1 MSNFS
6 SLDLDQPVE
15 QFPLIETFR
24 QPIWIA
30 LFTSVIIHTILGVNL
45 PKLSLFSEKA
55 KLPPTVGFVELTPEQ
70 LERLPQPK
78 EPKITFS
85 TIPGPGNFSLITPP
99 TSGVIP
105 FVPQSSSSELPTI
118 PVDPSDYN
126 LPKLPPLDSANL
138 SSPAPSISTPSV
150 SRLPT
155 NPPPREFFYNTPMP
169 VKSPLLRTPIDP
181 PPLPSAS
188 PPSTEIQPEPPQ
200 VAKESPIDE
209 YQIRKSLNLTNE
221 VYGSGLSSRS
231 TLEIDPTDE
240 NSAGKN
246 STRKPYSAN
255 LKLPPQRYQDKVED
269 KIAITPAKN
278 NTETQGQTKP
288 LPPDQTKKNR
298 LPEAPIVSQLREGKT
313 IQEIAEE
320 IQQQKAKPTN
330 TQKFS
335 DVPPVTKRNVIEPS
349 SLVKVLQ
356 KPQQK
361 KPTNAATN
369 EELQSRREA
378 VDALDEY
385 ITWAAELE
393 VAGESFSL
401 TKPKTI
407 SDIYPEAACE
417 QRLEGKAMVGLLVGP
432 DGSIG
437 EGPKL
442 LLKSGYSILDKAALD
457 VVSKESFN
465 SSNKSK
471 LYQYEFNFDSSNCS
485 S

>member
-6 SLDLDQPVE
+6 SLDLDQPIE
-15 QFPLIETFR
+15 QFPLIDTFR

-78 EPKITFS
+78 EPEITFS
-85 TIPGPGNFSLITPP
+85 TIPGPRNFSLIAPP
-99 TSGVIP
+99 TSDAIP

-126 LPKLPPLDSANL
+126 LPKLPPLDSTNL
-138 SSPAPSISTPSV
+138 SSPVPSVSTPSV
-150 SRLPT
+150 SRLPK
-155 NPPPREFFYNTPMP
+155 NPPPREFSYNTPIP
-169 VKSPLLRTPIDP
+169 GRSPLPRTPR
-181 PPLPSAS
+181 LPNTS
-188 PPSTEIQPEPPQ
+188 PPTVEIFQPEPSQ
-200 VAKESPIDE
+200 VPKESPIDE
-209 YQIRKSLNLTNE
+209 EKIRQRLNLTNE
-221 VYGSGLSSRS
+221 VYDSGLSSRP
-231 TLEIDPTDE
+231 TIEINPTNGTSVSD
-240 NSAGKN
+240 
-246 STRKPYSAN
+246 N
-255 LKLPPQRYQDKVED
+255 LTLPPQRYQDKD
-269 KIAITPAKN
+269 KVKNQTSITPAEKN
-278 NTETQGQTKP
+278 TDTQAQTKP
-288 LPPDQTKKNR
+288 LPPDPTKKNR

-320 IQQQKAKPTN
+320 IQQQKAKRTN

-335 DVPPVTKRNVIEPS
+335 DVPPVTKRNVTEPS
-349 SLVKVLQ
+349 SPVKLLQ

-361 KPTNAATN
+361 KPTNAMVN
-369 EELQSRREA
+369 EESKSRREA

-385 ITWAAELE
+385 ITWATELK

-401 TKPKTI
+401 TKPKAI
-407 SDIYPEAACE
+407 SDIYPEAACK
-417 QRLEGKAMVGLLVGP
+417 QRWEGKAMVGVLVGP
-432 DGSIG
+432 DGSIS

-442 LLKSGYSILDKAALD
+442 LLESGYSMLDTAALD
-457 VVSKESFN
+457 AVSKELFN
-465 SSNKSK
+465 SSDESK
-471 LYQYEFNFDSSNCS
+471 LYQYVFNFDSSNCS